1 MKPLII
7 SAHARREMERR
18 EIAEDMV
25 REVALAPQQVTS
37 SREGRAIHQSIVS
50 DPETGKLMLLRVI
63 VVQRQEDIFVLT
75 TYMTS
80 KVEKYWQSKE

>member
-1 MKPLII
+1 
-7 SAHARREMERR
+7 
-18 EIAEDMV
+18 
-25 REVALAPQQVTS
+25 
-37 SREGRAIHQSIVS
+37 
-50 DPETGKLMLLRVI
+50 MLLRVI